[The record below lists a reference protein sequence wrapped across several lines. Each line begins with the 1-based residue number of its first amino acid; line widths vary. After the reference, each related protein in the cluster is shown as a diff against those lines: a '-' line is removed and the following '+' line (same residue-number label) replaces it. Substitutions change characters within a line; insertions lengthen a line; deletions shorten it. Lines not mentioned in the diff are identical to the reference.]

1 MPSLLPLSLSSEDP
15 WKTNTTIMYLRK
27 NFLLFLLI
35 IAISIKNSVGR
46 KHHLDLKV
54 NIIIEMKTFVFVMQL
69 FMNVTFPR
77 MRLEKAYLLVCS
89 GFFEV
94 AS

>member
-1 MPSLLPLSLSSEDP
+1 
-15 WKTNTTIMYLRK
+15 MYLRK

-35 IAISIKNSVGR
+35 ISISINNSVGR

-54 NIIIEMKTFVFVMQL
+54 NIIIEMKTFVFVNCHAIVFFSFL
-69 FMNVTFPR
+69 TFPR

-89 GFFEV
+89 DFFEV